1 MKEKRERGKRNI
13 RFLGTYPAVRA
24 PVKPKRAACRRQ
36 TPGAAVM
43 GEFFKSPSAAMWNFP
58 RMKRAH
64 VPRAVLSFPT
74 TPVVRRDVPPNLPVL
89 LSLLSEKEEG
99 RDPRGVAAHQINAEA
114 ALPTTRLPFP
124 APRREGRFC

>member
-1 MKEKRERGKRNI
+1 
-13 RFLGTYPAVRA
+13 
-24 PVKPKRAACRRQ
+24 
-36 TPGAAVM
+36 
-43 GEFFKSPSAAMWNFP
+43 
-58 RMKRAH
+58 MKRAH

-89 LSLLSEKEEG
+89 LLSLLSAKEEG
-99 RDPRGVAAHQINAEA
+99 RDPRGVAAHRINAEA